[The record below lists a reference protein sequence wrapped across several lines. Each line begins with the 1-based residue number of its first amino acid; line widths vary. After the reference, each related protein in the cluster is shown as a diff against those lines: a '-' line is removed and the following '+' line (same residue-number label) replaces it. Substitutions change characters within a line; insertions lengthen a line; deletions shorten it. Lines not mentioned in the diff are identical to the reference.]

1 VRVYE
6 SPPAAKDNINPKY
19 YPVKLKF
26 ANICNADLN
35 TNLKI
40 SFYSENPS
48 GTDIL
53 YGESKEFNIG

>member
-1 VRVYE
+1 MRVYE

-35 TNLKI
+35 MNLKI

-53 YGESKEFNIG
+53 YGES